1 MNITIKQATEADIPI
16 IEDILTGT
24 VAWLDS
30 IDQHLWEYA
39 DVQWDAMARFYGCTP
54 ANFYIAYADDQSGDG
69 QSAACMALFDY
80 DATFWPDIAPGKSL
94 YLHKIAVR
102 RAFAGQGVSQA
113 LINFA
118 KDEAKK
124 RGIATLRLDTHPDRH
139 KLRAVYE
146 KQGFVCVE
154 ETVLGKYA
162 TALYVCEL

>member
-16 IEDILTGT
+16 IEDILAGA
-24 VAWLDS
+24 VAWMDD
-30 IDQHLWEYA
+30 IGQHQWEYKNVKWA
-39 DVQWDAMARFYGCTP
+39 AISQFYGCSPTD
-54 ANFYIAYADDQSGDG
+54 FYIAFADRQSGDG
-69 QSAACMALFDY
+69 QSAACMALFDH
-80 DATFWPDIAPGKSL
+80 DPDQWPDIAPGESL
-94 YLHKIAVR
+94 YLHKVAVR

-118 KDEAKK
+118 KDEAKR
-124 RGIATLRLDTHPDRH
+124 RGIATLRLDTHMGRH
-139 KLRAVYE
+139 KVRAVYE